1 MSRNSSYSQIH
12 FTFPQLILSATV
24 NGKLYSQLT
33 LSPFLNLSSEL
44 HKKTHTYV
52 LSKYLSVL
60 RFAYFRLRYAVTL
73 LASPDIFC
81 GSSLYTIL
89 YIYTYAEFPFR
100 LLSLFLPK
108 QYEIICLIKIQLC
121 KFSKERER
129 ERKTSYFVRYFK
141 GIFQGTFS
149 GICKRMRITKLP
161 ANLRPTFPGN

>member
-12 FTFPQLILSATV
+12 FTFAQLILIAIV

-33 LSPFLNLSSEL
+33 LSPFSNLSSEL
-44 HKKTHTYV
+44 HTKTHTRTHTYILCI
-52 LSKYLSVL
+52 LSKCLSVL

-73 LASPDIFC
+73 LASLDIFC

-129 ERKTSYFVRYFK
+129 EKNLLFCYVFQRYFSRY
-141 GIFQGTFS
+141 IFWH
-149 GICKRMRITKLP
+149 M
-161 ANLRPTFPGN
+161 